1 MGLLLSLTI
10 VSGQSAGPSQWSS
23 MLINRAPSP
32 DQLSEDFYIF
42 LISCK
47 KLSIYF
53 ILFIFYLIWVE
64 SIN

>member
-32 DQLSEDFYIF
+32 DQMSEDFYIF
-42 LISCK
+42 SISCK
-47 KLSIYF
+47 NFDLLYSIYF
-53 ILFIFYLIWVE
+53 LFNIG
-64 SIN
+64 